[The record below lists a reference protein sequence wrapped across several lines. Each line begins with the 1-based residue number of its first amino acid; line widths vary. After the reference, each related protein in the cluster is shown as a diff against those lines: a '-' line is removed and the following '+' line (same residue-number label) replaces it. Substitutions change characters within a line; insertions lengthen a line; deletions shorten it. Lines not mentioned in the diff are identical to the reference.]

1 MNTLDAPSP
10 ATAPALAPAPAP
22 DLALTKKQRESADWW
37 TEFFARRQFPQ
48 RGQFFLVP
56 GGELGLGHAVILH
69 VHSGRKY
76 DFRFDPGETWRQSQ
90 QVFAAAL
97 PRADEVSFPDGID
110 PDSAPLP
117 NVTARHEHAPT
128 AATFTP

>member
-1 MNTLDAPSP
+1 MNSSENSGASSP
-10 ATAPALAPAPAP
+10 AAVATGAALSE
-22 DLALTKKQRESADWW
+22 TQRESAQWW
-37 TEFFARRQFPQ
+37 AEFFARRRFPQ
-48 RGQFFLVP
+48 RGIFFLVP

-97 PRADEVSFPDGID
+97 PQADEVSFPTGID

-117 NVTARHEHAPT
+117 NSKAPED
-128 AATFTP
+128 AK

>member
-10 ATAPALAPAPAP
+10 ATAPALAP
-22 DLALTKKQRESADWW
+22 DLALTEKQRESADWW
-37 TEFFARRQFPQ
+37 AEFFARRLFPQ
-48 RGQFFLVP
+48 RGLFFLVP
-56 GGELGLGHAVILH
+56 GGEVGHAVILH